1 LREKGVG
8 LIVGIAVFIIIIAA
22 GGVGG
27 YFLLRDKATGPG
39 WAIPS
44 EYGVEVSI
52 SPREDNGLPGETL
65 TFTVAVNN
73 TGALEDNYYL
83 EATDNMGWGALLDE
97 NTLTIM
103 ASKDTMVTVS
113 VTVPSDASEGDST
126 MITVIAISGGNPT
139 VRGSATCT
147 ATTTNASPFPLHTV
161 PLAIGVAMVGGGIV
175 IVIGL
180 LRRKRYDEKGNNSTA
195 QRLVSHTYSS
205 GSGDAQRAL
214 SAHFPGFWYLV
225 GRLVVGF

>member
-52 SPREDNGLPGETL
+52 SPRGDNGLPGETL
-65 TFTVAVNN
+65 TFTVTVNN
-73 TGALEDNYYL
+73 TGAVEDNYHL

-97 NTLTIM
+97 DTLTIP
-103 ASKDTMVTVS
+103 ASGDTTVTVS
-113 VTVPSDASEGDST
+113 VIVPSDAIDLDST
-126 MITVIAISGGNPT
+126 MITVTATSQADNT
-139 VRGSATCT
+139 VSDSATCT
-147 ATTTNASPFPLHTV
+147 ATTTNAPPFSLHTV
-161 PLAIGVAMVGGGIV
+161 PLAIGVVMVGGGVMIAIV
-175 IVIGL
+175 L
-180 LRRKRYDEKGNNSTA
+180 LIRKLHDEKGNNPTA

-205 GSGDAQRAL
+205 GSDGARRSSEL
-214 SAHFPGFWYLV
+214 F
-225 GRLVVGF
+225 